1 MPWNLHEPFPGQYNW
16 DGFADLE
23 AYLALAQEQG
33 LYVLLRPGPYIC
45 AEWDFG
51 GFPWWLASSKAGLC
65 PIVLVCMR
73 TTFYVPSRFPR
84 QEVLCMCTQAAVVEG
99 CGISALCWTGPIQ
112 AMPKHQGHDNLF
124 RPLCNILG
132 RQKLKCTC

>member
-65 PIVLVCMR
+65 PSVLVCMR
-73 TTFYVPSRFPR
+73 ILLSYPLFLPRGIVHVYTSCSR
-84 QEVLCMCTQAAVVEG
+84 
-99 CGISALCWTGPIQ
+99 
-112 AMPKHQGHDNLF
+112 
-124 RPLCNILG
+124 
-132 RQKLKCTC
+132 